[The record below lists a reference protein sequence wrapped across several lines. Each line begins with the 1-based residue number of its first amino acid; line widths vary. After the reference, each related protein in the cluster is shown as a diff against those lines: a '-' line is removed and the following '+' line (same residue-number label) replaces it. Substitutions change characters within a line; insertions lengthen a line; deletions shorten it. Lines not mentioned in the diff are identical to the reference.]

1 MTPEQFD
8 VSIDRDASDEEIEA
22 VETAFR
28 EAGFDVEVQASY
40 GRKALE
46 TLPWIVFITAP
57 ITAFLTGFAAAA
69 GKDAWEAVKAFVVKI
84 KAARGGGKGEIVVRA
99 PNGANLVI
107 SDNLPDEAFVGLAE
121 LNLDDYPDDAY
132 FVWHDERREW
142 RDATPGR

>member
-22 VETAFR
+22 VKAAFR
-28 EAGFDVEVQASY
+28 EAGFGAEVQASY

-107 SDNLPDEAFVGLAE
+107 GDDLPDEAFVGLAE
-121 LNLDDYPDDAY
+121 LNLDDYPDNAY
-132 FVWHDERREW
+132 FVWHDKRREW

>member
-22 VETAFR
+22 VEAAFR

-69 GKDAWEAVKAFVVKI
+69 GKDAWEAVKAFVVEI

-107 SDNLPDEAFVGLAE
+107 GDDLPDEAFVRLAE

-132 FVWHDERREW
+132 FVWNDERREW
-142 RDATPGR
+142 RDVTPGR